1 MKNREGKGEG
11 FKLKCRKHS
20 GLLEC
25 NGVEVKWFALTLIGE
40 KEEEEEEV
48 RVLQGW
54 TPLCRNSTA
63 SAAPLSTSHRYSC
76 TKQNK
81 LPIPALFFSSVPL
94 LREGLH
100 DSSFS
105 RVHPKW
111 GQGDKNLRCATTNA
125 AKYQILTCF
134 YIVGFFFI
142 NDAETGLKGDK
153 TSPSVSTEAVK
164 KTCALL
170 WRNKW
175 NALLLLSL
183 LAGAFAT
190 WCRRLVVITRLSLSY
205 HYISVPPA
213 LVCQLSSVIRYRAA
227 TGQALL

>member
-1 MKNREGKGEG
+1 M
-11 FKLKCRKHS
+11 
-20 GLLEC
+20 
-25 NGVEVKWFALTLIGE
+25 KWFPLTLIGE

-54 TPLCRNSTA
+54 TPLCRNSSA
-63 SAAPLSTSHRYSC
+63 SAAPLCTSHRYSC

-81 LPIPALFFSSVPL
+81 LPIPALFFFFPSVPL

-111 GQGDKNLRCATTNA
+111 GQGDKNLRCATTKA

-134 YIVGFFFI
+134 YIIRFFLLMMQKEVWKEIKHLPQSLQKQF
-142 NDAETGLKGDK
+142 
-153 TSPSVSTEAVK
+153 VHFK
-164 KTCALL
+164 KTCVLL

-175 NALLLLSL
+175 NALQLLSL